1 MRAQWLTLAVFIG
14 CAPTRP
20 EALPSPSQQPASI
33 TETGTG
39 AEIRLA
45 NSRPAVEMRIGADA
59 RSVWSAAA
67 AVYEAM
73 NITVEAADPRGLAI
87 QSKQVR
93 ARRRFANEQM
103 SALMDCG
110 STITGRRADLW
121 QVTLQLLTVVRAD
134 GPTDSTIATR
144 VTATARPVDG
154 SSTDAVPC
162 LSNGLLE
169 KKIAEVVRVRV
180 GA

>member
-1 MRAQWLTLAVFIG
+1 
-14 CAPTRP
+14 
-20 EALPSPSQQPASI
+20 
-33 TETGTG
+33 
-39 AEIRLA
+39 
-45 NSRPAVEMRIGADA
+45 
-59 RSVWSAAA
+59 
-67 AVYEAM
+67 
-73 NITVEAADPRGLAI
+73 
-87 QSKQVR
+87 
-93 ARRRFANEQM
+93 M